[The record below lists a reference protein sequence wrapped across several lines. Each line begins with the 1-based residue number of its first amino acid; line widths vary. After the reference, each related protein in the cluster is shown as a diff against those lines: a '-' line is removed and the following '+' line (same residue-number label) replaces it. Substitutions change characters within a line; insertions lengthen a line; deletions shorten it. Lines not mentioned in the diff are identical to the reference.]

1 MAILGRDGTPT
12 HDLGG
17 GNPSPTGEWPPF
29 SNPRPAETSSGARAH
44 ARTRVEYIPGRVPC
58 TS

>member
-1 MAILGRDGTPT
+1 MAILGRDGTPA

-29 SNPRPAETSSGARAH
+29 SNPRPAETRSGARPH
-44 ARTRVEYIPGRVPC
+44 GRTRRAIIPEGVR
-58 TS
+58 